1 MKTNSN
7 ETKKQFF
14 LNQAKQSK
22 SNIQIQILKLC
33 QELPE
38 NQTNISK
45 KDIKGLLE
53 NIWNII
59 KSEINKLC
67 DNLWKAEE
75 IINKNKFHKKIDYKI
90 ENNSELNHFTSKDIQ
105 DENKEITRKFQ
116 SEANNYMAID
126 EQKENEK
133 VAIFCKNVAQIS
145 RISYKASFK
154 LLKTMEDKFI
164 KSNKNKISSTDENFR
179 KEFSFWIKCSE
190 IENNIFQ
197 EYKNILNREIP
208 FQIDENSN
216 NEKYLLILFYDLSLL
231 YFHCHIA
238 FPLVEIDFKIE
249 EKFNSSKMIDF
260 INRGKNRMVNFVILP
275 SLFSNGLFL
284 ENGKSWVFTYLKD
297 TFRFEENEI
306 LELNNILFTQS
317 SNTDNKENYLTIK
330 VILKNK
336 KEGKCVDIITNFDIP
351 KNKRYEF
358 AVIVCDKNE
367 DKTYSLITKLA
378 HLEIGQNMEVV
389 KCELRIDNKIVISSK
404 NIIVKD

>member
-1 MKTNSN
+1 M
-7 ETKKQFF
+7 
-14 LNQAKQSK
+14 
-22 SNIQIQILKLC
+22 LK
-33 QELPE
+33 
-38 NQTNISK
+38 I
-45 KDIKGLLE
+45 
-53 NIWNII
+53 
-59 KSEINKLC
+59 
-67 DNLWKAEE
+67 
-75 IINKNKFHKKIDYKI
+75 
-90 ENNSELNHFTSKDIQ
+90 
-105 DENKEITRKFQ
+105 
-116 SEANNYMAID
+116 
-126 EQKENEK
+126 
-133 VAIFCKNVAQIS
+133 
-145 RISYKASFK
+145 
-154 LLKTMEDKFI
+154 KFI
-164 KSNKNKISSTDENFR
+164 KSNENKISLTDENFR

-208 FQIDENSN
+208 FEIDENSN

-238 FPLVEIDFKIE
+238 FPLVEIDFKRE

-275 SLFSNGLFL
+275 SLYSNGLFL

-336 KEGKCVDIITNFDIP
+336 NEGKCVDIITNFDIP

-404 NIIVKD
+404 NIITKD